1 MSVNHV
7 YLLGSV
13 GKDPEVKDINGTK
26 CATFTLATNE
36 TYKDR
41 NGEKQTNT
49 EWHTIVCWRNTA
61 DIVERFVKKGMQL
74 FVEGKI
80 KTRSWDDQSGNKRY
94 VTEIVADSVQMLGKK
109 EESSRPAQHQEQRPV
124 YRTTPIVDDL
134 PPDDDGLPF

>member
-1 MSVNHV
+1 MSVNKV
-7 YLLGSV
+7 ILLGSV

-41 NGEKQTNT
+41 NGERQTNT

-61 DIVERFVKKGMQL
+61 EIVEKFVKKGMQL
-74 FVEGKI
+74 YIEGRI

-94 VTEIVADSVQMLGKK
+94 ATEIFADSVQMLGKK
-109 EESSRPAQHQEQRPV
+109 EDSSRPAQHQETRPK
-124 YRTTPIVDDL
+124 YNTTPISAGEDNGDDL
-134 PPDDDGLPF
+134 PF

>member
-1 MSVNHV
+1 MSYNCAQ
-7 YLLGSV
+7 LLGSV

-26 CATFTLATNE
+26 YATFTLATNE

-74 FVEGKI
+74 FVVGKI

-94 VTEIVADSVQMLGKK
+94 VTEIVADSVLMLGKK
-109 EESSRPAQHQEQRPV
+109 EDSSRPAPRQEQRPT
-124 YRTTPIVDDL
+124 YHTTPISAGEDNGDDL
-134 PPDDDGLPF
+134 PF